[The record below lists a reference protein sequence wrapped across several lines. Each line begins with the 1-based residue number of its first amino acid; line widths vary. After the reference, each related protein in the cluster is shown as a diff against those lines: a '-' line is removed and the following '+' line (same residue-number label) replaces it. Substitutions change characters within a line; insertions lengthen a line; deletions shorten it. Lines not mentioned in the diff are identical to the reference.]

1 MIDDKAME
9 LGRLIGQSTEYQA
22 LRRAEQA
29 LRDDSSTVA
38 KLDRIQALARQI
50 DQAVSQGQLPDEQ
63 TGQSYEEAI
72 RDLEV
77 SPIGQAYVVA
87 RANFDKLMARVNQQM
102 SAGIERGATSSI
114 ITLG

>member
-9 LGRLIGQSTEYQA
+9 LGRLIGQSNEYQA

-29 LRDDSSTVA
+29 LRDDSATVA
-38 KLDRIQALARQI
+38 KLDKIQSLARQI
-50 DQAVSQGQLPDEQ
+50 DQAVSQGNLPDES
-63 TGQSYEEAI
+63 TSQSYEDAV

-87 RANFDKLMARVNQQM
+87 RSNFDKLMARVNQQM

-114 ITLG
+114 ITLS